1 MHIIR
6 TPSFLPPA
14 FDSDSPPPPL
24 ETPPPQYADIASP
37 TSGLAD
43 YFARLADRYDDDSG
57 SASSGGST
65 AGDVDSDGRQ
75 TPRERDRSRVE
86 VPTPGAVRA
95 ARSMDEPRAWL
106 PLGVGAPPAGEAV
119 AAAAVPL
126 EGAATA

>member
-6 TPSFLPPA
+6 TPSFQPPP

-24 ETPPPQYADIASP
+24 ETPPPEYADIASP

-43 YFARLADRYDDDSG
+43 YFARLADRYDEPPSSPDDD
-57 SASSGGST
+57 A
-65 AGDVDSDGRQ
+65 SDGRS

-95 ARSMDEPRAWL
+95 ARSMDEPRAWM
-106 PLGVGAPPAGEAV
+106 PLGVGGAAAPAEAV
-119 AAAAVPL
+119 AL
-126 EGAATA
+126 ESAATA